1 MEVTRRILL
10 KVEYFG
16 LNLVGWQRQ
25 PQGPSAQGEL
35 EKALTQLAGR
45 HIGVVAPSRTDS
57 GVHAKAQVCSFDW
70 PHPTP
75 LGRLFVGINSQLPRN
90 VAVRDLV
97 HIPSDFKVKE
107 NRSKAYSYKI
117 FEGRYP
123 GVFERDT
130 HWWLRRALDLP
141 AMQDAAELLMGTH
154 DFNAFRAK
162 GCQAPNPVK
171 TLTRFEI
178 TRRPLRDAREIR
190 FDIEGDGFLRHM
202 VRIMVGSLVEIG
214 QGRRGPESLEEGL
227 RTGKRI
233 QLGQT
238 APPYG
243 LTLEDIVYEPDPFE
257 TRALGGWETDL

>member
-1 MEVTRRILL
+1 M
-10 KVEYFG
+10 G
-16 LNLVGWQRQ
+16 LGLVGWQRQ

-35 EKALTQLAGR
+35 EKALSQIAGQ

-57 GVHAKAQVCSFDW
+57 GVHAKGQVCSFDW
-70 PHPTP
+70 PEPTS

-97 HIPSDFKVKE
+97 QIPLDFKVKE
-107 NRSKAYSYKI
+107 NHLKSYSYKI

-123 GVFERDT
+123 GVFERDS
-130 HWWLRRALDLP
+130 HWWLRRSLDLE
-141 AMQDAAELLMGTH
+141 AMQQAANVLLGTH

-171 TLTRFEI
+171 TMTCFEVH
-178 TRRPLRDAREIR
+178 RKPLRDAQEIL
-190 FDIEGDGFLRHM
+190 FDVQGDGFLRHM

-214 QGRRGPESLEEGL
+214 QGRRSQESLVQALKTGQRL
-227 RTGKRI
+227 R
-233 QLGQT
+233 LGQT

-243 LTLEDIVYEPDPFE
+243 LTLEQIHYRPDPFK
-257 TRALGGWETDL
+257 TRALGGWESDP